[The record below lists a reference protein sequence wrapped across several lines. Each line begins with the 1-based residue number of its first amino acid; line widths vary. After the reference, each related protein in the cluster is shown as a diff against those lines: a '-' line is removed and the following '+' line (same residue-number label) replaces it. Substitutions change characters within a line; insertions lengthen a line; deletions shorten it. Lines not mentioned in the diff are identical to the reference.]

1 MATCDKDTAVWR
13 DASRPVAER
22 VADLLARLTPAEKI
36 AQLYGVWVGADA
48 DGAGVAPYQHD
59 LTDEPVD
66 WPVLIAD
73 GLGHLTR
80 PLGTAPVEPARGA
93 AALAAAQAEIVAA
106 GRFGIPAI
114 AHEECLSGF
123 TAWGATVYPTPLAWG
138 ASFDAELVE
147 RVGARIGTAMRS
159 VGVHQGMAPVL
170 DVVRDPRWGRTEE
183 TIGEDPHLVTAIGT
197 GYVRGLQ
204 SAGVIATL
212 KHFAGYSASRAGRNL
227 APVPIGP
234 RELADVI
241 LPPFEAAVREAGA
254 GSVMHS
260 YAELDGMPV
269 AADPAL
275 LTTLLRDR
283 WGFTGTVVADYFGVS
298 FLQTLHGVAADP
310 AHAAALALAAGVDI
324 ELPTVRCYGAPLRA
338 ALAAGR
344 VPAELIDRAARR
356 VLTQKCELGL
366 LDPDWN
372 PAPPAPDAGSGA
384 GSPAAGGDR
393 PIDLDGP
400 ADRRLARR
408 LAEESVTLLRN
419 EGAALPLP
427 PAARIAVVGPN
438 ADDPRAM
445 LGCYSFP
452 NHVGI
457 HHPEL
462 SLGIPVPSLLT
473 ALRAELPDATI
484 AYARGCAVDPRL
496 DAAAGTD
503 DASGRAAGTDD
514 ADGPDAG
521 TEDAGDPDA
530 GTDDAGGPAR
540 AAALAADAD
549 VCVAVLGDRAGLFG
563 RGTSGEGCDVGD
575 LRLPGAQH
583 ELLAAL
589 VATGT
594 PVVAVLLTGR
604 PYALGELDERLA
616 ARVQAFF
623 PGAEGGP
630 ALAGVLSGR
639 VCPSGRTPVSVP
651 HRPDG
656 QPATYLAPPL
666 GHRTEVSSIDPTARY
681 PFGHGLSY
689 TRFRWSE
696 LRVDGRPPGDEP
708 PRVRTDGTL
717 RLSVLV
723 RNVGDRTGTEV
734 VQLYLHDPVAEVT
747 RPVVRLIGSV
757 RVLLSP
763 GHAARAHFT
772 VPAEAAAYT
781 GRDLYRLVEPGEL
794 ELRLSASS
802 AEHRYAVPLRLT
814 GPRRRLDDRLP
825 GAVRARVEGAP

>member
-1 MATCDKDTAVWR
+1 MTTCDKDVETTAWR
-13 DASRPVAER
+13 DASLPVAER

-59 LTDEPVD
+59 LADEPVD
-66 WPVLIAD
+66 WPALIRT

-147 RVGARIGTAMRS
+147 QVAARIGTAMRS
-159 VGVHQGMAPVL
+159 VGVHQGLAPVL

-227 APVPIGP
+227 APVSIGP
-234 RELADVI
+234 RELADVV

-260 YAELDGMPV
+260 YTELDGMPV

-275 LTTLLRDR
+275 LTGLLRDR

-298 FLQTLHGVAADP
+298 FLETLHGLAADP
-310 AHAAALALAAGVDI
+310 AEAAGLALAAGVDI
-324 ELPTVRCYGAPLRA
+324 ELPTVRCFGAPLLA

-344 VPAELIDRAARR
+344 VPESLIDRAARR

-366 LDPDWN
+366 LDPDWCPTP
-372 PAPPAPDAGSGA
+372 PALGHGSAARSEADPAPDAADGGPVTDPGA
-384 GSPAAGGDR
+384 GTR
-393 PIDLDGP
+393 IDLDGA

-408 LAEESVTLLRN
+408 LAEESVVLLRN
-419 EGAALPLP
+419 AHGTLPLP

-445 LGCYSFP
+445 FGCYSFP

-457 HHPEL
+457 HHPDVPI
-462 SLGIPVPSLLT
+462 GIPVESLLG

-484 AYARGCAVDPRL
+484 RYAPGCEVDSR
-496 DAAAGTD
+496 DEAGFGAAT
-503 DASGRAAGTDD
+503 
-514 ADGPDAG
+514 
-521 TEDAGDPDA
+521 
-530 GTDDAGGPAR
+530 
-540 AAALAADAD
+540 ALATGAD

-563 RGTSGEGCDVGD
+563 GGTSGEGCDVGD
-575 LRLPGAQH
+575 LRLPGVQH

-594 PVVAVLLTGR
+594 PVVAVLLAGR
-604 PYALGELDERLA
+604 PYALDELDDRLA
-616 ARVQAFF
+616 ARIQVFF

-630 ALAGVLSGR
+630 AIAGVLSGR

-651 HRPDG
+651 RRPDG
-656 QPATYLAPPL
+656 QPTTYLAPPL
-666 GHRTEVSSIDPTARY
+666 GHRTEVSSVDPTPRY
-681 PFGHGLSY
+681 PFGSGLSY
-689 TRFRWSE
+689 TRFRWSDVQ
-696 LRVDGRPPGDEP
+696 VDGRAPGSEP
-708 PRVRTDGTL
+708 VRVATDGTVQV
-717 RLSVLV
+717 SVLV

-747 RPVVRLIGSV
+747 RPVVRLIASV
-757 RVLLSP
+757 RVPLDP
-763 GHAARAHFT
+763 GHAARADFT

-781 GRDLYRLVEPGEL
+781 GRDLYRLVEPGDL
-794 ELRLSASS
+794 ELRLSTSS
-802 AEHRYAVPLRLT
+802 ADHRHAVALRLT

-825 GAVRARVEGAP
+825 GAVVARVEGAP

>member
-1 MATCDKDTAVWR
+1 MTTCDRDATPPEIWR
-13 DASRPVAER
+13 DVSRPADER

-36 AQLYGVWVGADA
+36 AQLYGIWVGADA
-48 DGAGVAPYQHD
+48 NGGGVAPYQHD
-59 LTDEPVD
+59 LADEPVD
-66 WPVLIAD
+66 WPALIVD

-80 PLGTAPVEPARGA
+80 PLGTAPVEPDRGA

-123 TAWGATVYPTPLAWG
+123 TTWGATVYPTPLAWG

-147 RVGARIGTAMRS
+147 QVAARIGTAMRS
-159 VGVHQGMAPVL
+159 VGVHQGLAPVL

-241 LPPFEAAVREAGA
+241 LPPFEAAVRLAGA

-260 YAELDGMPV
+260 YTELDGMPV

-275 LTTLLRDR
+275 LTDLLRDR

-310 AHAAALALAAGVDI
+310 AEAAALALAAGVDI
-324 ELPTVRCYGAPLRA
+324 ELPTVRCYGAPLRD

-344 VPAELIDRAARR
+344 VPEHLIDRAARR
-356 VLTQKCELGL
+356 VLTQKCTLGL
-366 LDPDWN
+366 LDPDWR
-372 PAPPAPDAGSGA
+372 PTPPALDRDRAADGA
-384 GSPAAGGDR
+384 GSASAR
-393 PIDLDGP
+393 IDLDGA
-400 ADRRLARR
+400 ADRQLARR
-408 LAEESVTLLRN
+408 LAEESVVLLRN
-419 EGAALPLP
+419 AGGALPLP
-427 PAARIAVVGPN
+427 PAGRIAVVGPN

-452 NHVGI
+452 NHVGVR
-457 HHPEL
+457 HPGL
-462 SLGIPVPSLLT
+462 PLGIPVEPVLG

-484 AYARGCAVDPRL
+484 GYAHGCGVDT
-496 DAAAGTD
+496 GD
-503 DASGRAAGTDD
+503 DTGLGA
-514 ADGPDAG
+514 
-521 TEDAGDPDA
+521 
-530 GTDDAGGPAR
+530 

-563 RGTSGEGCDVGD
+563 RGTSGEGCDVAE
-575 LRLPGAQH
+575 LRLPGIQQ

-594 PVVAVLLTGR
+594 PVVALLLAGR
-604 PYALGELDERLA
+604 PYALGELDDRLA

-630 ALAGVLSGR
+630 AIAGVLSGR

-651 HRPDG
+651 HLPGG
-656 QPATYLAPPL
+656 QPTTYLAPPL
-666 GHRTEVSSIDPTARY
+666 GHRTEVSSIDPTPRY

-689 TRFRWSE
+689 TRFRWSDV
-696 LRVDGRPPGDEP
+696 LVDGRAPGTEP
-708 PRVRTDGTL
+708 VRVATDGAV

-723 RNVGDRTGTEV
+723 RNVGDRAGTEV

-747 RPVVRLIGSV
+747 RPVVRLVGSV
-757 RVLLSP
+757 RVPLAP
-763 GHAARAHFT
+763 GGTARAEFT
-772 VPAEAAAYT
+772 VPAEAAAYP

-802 AEHRYAVPLRLT
+802 ADHRHTVALRLT

-825 GAVRARVEGAP
+825 GAVLARVEGAP